1 MIRTRETAAIIYKQL
16 KSLNKI
22 DIGYFSIDT
31 DFREHN
37 LLLTFLI
44 EGNWRA
50 LKRDYFRLTRQSK
63 RTGQTTFEIV
73 VAHRNIIGHCIELLT
88 MIRPDKSIAFN
99 ASVTVTNVDLSLSNR
114 NTFDF
119 LLQHIVVDERGPTID
134 YAYKHDFIP
143 IDLLTMWEIF
153 LPFGQKASREPEHVH
168 FDVHGVKGTP
178 RKGCFLRILISCIR

>member
-1 MIRTRETAAIIYKQL
+1 MIRTRETASIIYKQL

-99 ASVTVTNVDLSLSNR
+99 ASITVTNVDLCVR
-114 NTFDF
+114 IEKKTFDF
-119 LLQHIVVDERGPTID
+119 LL
-134 YAYKHDFIP
+134 
-143 IDLLTMWEIF
+143 F
-153 LPFGQKASREPEHVH
+153 LAHR
-168 FDVHGVKGTP
+168 
-178 RKGCFLRILISCIR
+178 R